1 MFRTTDT
8 RNAQPNSKRMKNG
21 QPNINYLLEDEEIAE
36 DLKTIQKTTGSV
48 SSRPSSSATSAAGGG
63 SGAVFSPSGAP
74 SSSSSSTSVAP
85 VSLSGIRIENGKLF
99 YDKKWFHRGQPV
111 FLETPHNG
119 GRDAGVIMAIG
130 GHQDTICVRKIEDRT
145 KTKIHLAQLTKQK
158 FVLRKRTT

>member
-1 MFRTTDT
+1 MRLMTSLYDPMDPMQKPVTRTLRKRTTDT

-48 SSRPSSSATSAAGGG
+48 SSRPSTSATSAGGGG

-85 VSLSGIRIENGKLF
+85 VSLSGI
-99 YDKKWFHRGQPV
+99 
-111 FLETPHNG
+111 
-119 GRDAGVIMAIG
+119 
-130 GHQDTICVRKIEDRT
+130 
-145 KTKIHLAQLTKQK
+145 
-158 FVLRKRTT
+158 